1 MREVER
7 RVNGEMITMIGMG
20 MFAICMII
28 WMSDGAI
35 DGAIERYLQAV
46 RDREWDIIFGGG
58 GIVLGLVLV
67 YAGILIAGG

>member
-1 MREVER
+1 MLEVER
-7 RVNGEMITMIGMG
+7 RMSGEMITMIGMG

-35 DGAIERYLQAV
+35 ERYLQAV
-46 RDREWDIIFGGG
+46 RDREWDIVFGVGG
-58 GIVLGLVLV
+58 VVLGLVLV

>member
-1 MREVER
+1 MS
-7 RVNGEMITMIGMG
+7 GEMITMIGMG

-35 DGAIERYLQAV
+35 ERYLQAV
-46 RDREWDIIFGGG
+46 RDREWDIVFGVGG
-58 GIVLGLVLV
+58 VVLGLVLV